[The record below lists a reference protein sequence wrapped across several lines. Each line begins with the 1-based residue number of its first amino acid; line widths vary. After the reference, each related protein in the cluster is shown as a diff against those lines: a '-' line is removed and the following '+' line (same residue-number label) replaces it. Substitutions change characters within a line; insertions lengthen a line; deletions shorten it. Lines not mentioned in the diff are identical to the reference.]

1 MNLVCTEVGKVL
13 RLFEI
18 NWAPSTRQ
26 LRQFGVLCLA
36 VLPLV
41 GWLWNVGE
49 SGIAILLAI
58 GAIIAILSFSYPPAA
73 KYIFVGLTLAVAPI
87 GMVVGEVV
95 MLFLFLGV
103 FLPIGL
109 VFRVIGRDALQRS
122 IDKRASTY
130 WQSKQ
135 EPKNVSHYYR
145 RY

>member
-1 MNLVCTEVGKVL
+1 MRLV
-13 RLFEI
+13 EI
-18 NWAPSTRQ
+18 NWAPSTSQ
-26 LRQFGVLCLA
+26 LRQFGVLCA
-36 VLPLV
+36 FVLPLM
-41 GWLWNVGE
+41 GWLWNIGE
-49 SGIAILLAI
+49 SGTVVLLVIGTFIAM
-58 GAIIAILSFSYPPAA
+58 LSFFYPPATR
-73 KYIFVGLTLAVAPI
+73 YIFVGLTLAVAPI
-87 GMVVGEVV
+87 GMVVGEAV

-130 WQSKQ
+130 LQSKQ